1 MTYQERLTQSE
12 LDNIKEILQ
21 DRLAEFIYE
30 VVSDALEEDR
40 TFLIRHK
47 IWFLDPKDI
56 LKANKIAKKLL

>member
-21 DRLAEFIYE
+21 DRLAELIYE
-30 VVSDALEEDR
+30 VIGDALEEDR
-40 TFLIRHK
+40 PELT
-47 IWFLDPKDI
+47 WFLDPKDI